1 MAAVANLRRGLRME
15 VKLVPEPLTSSLM
28 GLMALAIRR
37 HALAVEH
44 GLEKVVFQ
52 LPVQRTGKT
61 EVDSS
66 PTLPRKS
73 VPSSDSQNLPRT
85 GGGRHRMA
93 AWRRNLLIGKCLNIP
108 PG

>member
-15 VKLVPEPLTSSLM
+15 VELVPEPFTGSLM
-28 GLMALAIRR
+28 GLMALTIRR
-37 HALAVEH
+37 RALAIEH

-52 LPVQRTGKT
+52 LPVQQTGKAGAG
-61 EVDSS
+61 SS
-66 PTLPRKS
+66 PTSPRRHIP
-73 VPSSDSQNLPRT
+73 PSNSQNLPRT

-93 AWRRNLLIGKCLNIP
+93 AWRRSLLSGERSNIP

>member
-1 MAAVANLRRGLRME
+1 MAAEADLRRGLRME
-15 VKLVPEPLTSSLM
+15 VELVSEPIFGSLM

-37 HALAVEH
+37 RALAIEQ

-52 LPVQRTGKT
+52 LLVQRTGKAGT
-61 EVDSS
+61 GSS
-66 PTLPRKS
+66 PTPPRRS
-73 VPSSDSQNLPRT
+73 VPPSDSQNLPRT

-93 AWRRNLLIGKCLNIP
+93 AWRRNLLAGECSNIP

>member
-1 MAAVANLRRGLRME
+1 ME
-15 VKLVPEPLTSSLM
+15 VELVPEPFTGSLM

-37 HALAVEH
+37 RALAVEH

-52 LPVQRTGKT
+52 LPVQRTGKAGAW
-61 EVDSS
+61 SS
-66 PTLPRKS
+66 PTPPRRS
-73 VPSSDSQNLPRT
+73 VPPSDSLNLPRM

-93 AWRRNLLIGKCLNIP
+93 AWRRNLLAGECSNIP